1 MQKVRVR
8 AKRDEGHR
16 IIPASGV
23 WGGVTPQGMI
33 YFDLF
38 LEKPETPAETLIT
51 IDEKTGQRMEQ
62 PVLPEEP
69 CLERLLLMGITVRP
83 EVARSIGQ
91 WLIERADEAMVI
103 GEHPPATTMM
113 Q

>member
-16 IIPASGV
+16 IISASGV

-33 YFDLF
+33 YFDMF

-62 PVLPEEP
+62 PVLAEEP
-69 CLERLLLMGITVRP
+69 CLERLLLMGIMVRP

-91 WLIERADEAMVI
+91 WLIDKADEAGI
-103 GEHPPATTMM
+103 GEHPPVTTMM